1 MIISG
6 MAMGSQKIT
15 LKNEKNIATP
25 VAQTISN
32 LTIAVARVGFG
43 AVGDSVIGSTNWFLT
58 ATSK

>member
-1 MIISG
+1 
-6 MAMGSQKIT
+6 MAMGSQKIM

-43 AVGDSVIGSTNWFLT
+43 AVSDSVIGITNWFPT